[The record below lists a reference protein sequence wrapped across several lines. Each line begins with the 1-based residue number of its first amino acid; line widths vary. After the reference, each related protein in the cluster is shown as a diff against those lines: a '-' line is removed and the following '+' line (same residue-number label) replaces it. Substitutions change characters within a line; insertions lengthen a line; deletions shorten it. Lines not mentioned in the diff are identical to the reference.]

1 MKRFSSSVSDNPALN
16 RVQSNLEESL
26 GFLRDKEIVSGRLVT
41 VNVAASTTVVVGHGL
56 GQKFKGCFPVKIR
69 KQDGT
74 PRTFDHMVEEKSI
87 DESLY
92 FSLSVLGSD
101 ELTVSFWIF

>member
-1 MKRFSSSVSDNPALN
+1 VKRFSPSVSDNPALN

-26 GFLRDKEIVSGRLVT
+26 GFLRDKEIISGRLVT

-56 GQKFKGCFPVKIR
+56 GQKFKGYFPVKIR

-74 PRTFDHMVEEKSI
+74 PRSFDYMVEQQST

>member
-1 MKRFSSSVSDNPALN
+1 MKRFSPSVSDNPALN

-26 GFLRDKEIVSGRLVT
+26 GFLRDKEIISGRLVT

-56 GQKFKGCFPVKIR
+56 GQKFKGYFPVKIR

-74 PRTFDHMVEEKSI
+74 PRSFDYMVEQQST

-101 ELTVSFWIF
+101 VLTVSFWIF